1 MVMVPSLFRLY
12 RSRYAPSVR
21 HSDIYYYLEFSVSNA
36 FHLVSQEERCAPIR
50 NRYFSSGDHSGS
62 TNGTKQANPDG
73 RPFSFTS
80 ENVKT
85 PSVDK
90 HETEKFAR
98 MSDAW
103 WDLEGPFK
111 PLHQMNRA
119 RCEFIKECIHDFQ
132 SLKDDKAKSKL
143 RVLDVG
149 CGGGILSES
158 LAKMDLNVLGID
170 LNAQGIET
178 AKQHAAKDSRL
189 ASKIEYR
196 STSLEEICKEG
207 KQFDI
212 VIASEVIEHVASVP
226 DFCASLVKA
235 SSPGG
240 IIIVSTLNR
249 TPSSYMAAIVGAE
262 YVFKWVP
269 EGTHEWEKFITP
281 EELVHHMEAA
291 GKSVGDAACKVD
303 MTAGMTYQPITG
315 IWYLSKDLSI
325 NYISSFFTAKD

>member
-1 MVMVPSLFRLY
+1 MVVVPSFLRLCRSHYARSMCHNDIYCYLKYSVSDAFRLVTQEQ
-12 RSRYAPSVR
+12 RNAPTR
-21 HSDIYYYLEFSVSNA
+21 H
-36 FHLVSQEERCAPIR
+36 
-50 NRYFSSGDHSGS
+50 RYFSSGDPSSS
-62 TNGTKQANPDG
+62 TNTIKRANRDG
-73 RPFSFTS
+73 DPSSSAF

-90 HETEKFAR
+90 HEMEKFAR
-98 MSDAW
+98 MSNSW

-119 RCEFIKECIHDFQ
+119 RCEFIKECMDNFQ
-132 SLKDDKAKSKL
+132 CLKGDKAKSKL

-158 LAKMDLNVLGID
+158 LAKMDLNVVGID

-178 AKQHAAKDSRL
+178 ARQHAANDSRL
-189 ASKIEYR
+189 ANKIEYR
-196 STSLEEICKEG
+196 TTSVEEICKEG

-226 DFCASLVKA
+226 DFCTSLVQA

-240 IIIVSTLNR
+240 IIILSTLNR
-249 TPSSYMAAIVGAE
+249 TPSSYVAAIVGAE
-262 YVFKWVP
+262 YVLKWVP

-291 GKSVGDAACKVD
+291 GKSVGNTTCKVD

-315 IWYLSKDLSI
+315 LWYLSKDLSI
-325 NYISSFFTAKD
+325 NYISSFLKVKD

>member
-1 MVMVPSLFRLY
+1 MVLVPSLLRLS
-12 RSRYAPSVR
+12 RSHYVR
-21 HSDIYYYLEFSVSNA
+21 CSIYHYLEYSLGNA
-36 FHLVSQEERCAPIR
+36 CHWVTQEQGSSASRRE
-50 NRYFSSGDHSGS
+50 YFSRGEHSGS
-62 TNGTKQANPDG
+62 KSSIQRENHDG
-73 RPFSFTS
+73 DPSISDTI
-80 ENVKT
+80 ET

-90 HETEKFAR
+90 EETEKFAR
-98 MSDAW
+98 MSNAW

-119 RCEFIKECIHDFQ
+119 RCEFIKECIDNFQ
-132 SLKDDKAKSKL
+132 SLRKDGAKSKL

-158 LAKMDLNVLGID
+158 LAKMGLNVVGID

-178 AKQHAAKDSRL
+178 AKQHAAKDSRI
-189 ASKIEYR
+189 ANKIEYR
-196 STSLEEICKEG
+196 TTSLEEICKEG

-226 DFCASLVKA
+226 DFCTSLVRA

-240 IIIVSTLNR
+240 MIILSTLNR

-269 EGTHEWEKFITP
+269 QGTHEWEKFITP

-291 GKSVGDAACKVD
+291 GKSVGNTSCSVD
-303 MTAGMTYQPITG
+303 MTAGMTYQPIIG

-325 NYISSFFTAKD
+325 NYISSFLTAKN